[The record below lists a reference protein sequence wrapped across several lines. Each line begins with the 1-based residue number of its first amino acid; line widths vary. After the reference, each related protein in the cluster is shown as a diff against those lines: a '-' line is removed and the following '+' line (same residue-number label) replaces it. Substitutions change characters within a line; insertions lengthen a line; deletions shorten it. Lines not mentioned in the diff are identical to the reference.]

1 MSWPW
6 VFFLHQFICNPF
18 QSNLCNESVT
28 AETETD
34 WAEVQVILNIIM
46 IFYRNYSN
54 RNTTRIL
61 ALGRNRNGI
70 FYPSAEPHH
79 HWYPLQLA
87 WCLQLADSVTR
98 PDTSCQLRRLPE
110 TRQESWIT
118 SSPLVFSHI
127 MFCSPQ
133 PPPVKLLTL
142 TSAKSFRQ
150 PTNRSPSP
158 APVNNNLEPSMNL

>member
-54 RNTTRIL
+54 RNTTRS
-61 ALGRNRNGI
+61 LGRNRKGI
-70 FYPSAEPHH
+70 YILSLSRATPPLVSTAASVVSA
-79 HWYPLQLA
+79 A
-87 WCLQLADSVTR
+87 ADSVTR

-158 APVNNNLEPSMNL
+158 GPVNNNLEPSMNL

>member
-54 RNTTRIL
+54 RNTTRS
-61 ALGRNRNGI
+61 LGRNRKGI
-70 FYPSAEPHH
+70 YILSLSRATPPLVSTAASVVSA
-79 HWYPLQLA
+79 A
-87 WCLQLADSVTR
+87 ADSVTL
-98 PDTSCQLRRLPE
+98 PDTSCQQRRLPE

>member
-54 RNTTRIL
+54 RNTIRS
-61 ALGRNRNGI
+61 LGRNRKGI
-70 FYPSAEPHH
+70 YILSHSRATPP
-79 HWYPLQLA
+79 
-87 WCLQLADSVTR
+87 
-98 PDTSCQLRRLPE
+98 
-110 TRQESWIT
+110 
-118 SSPLVFSHI
+118 PLVSTAASVVSAAGWLRDPPWHQLPAEETPRDEARKLNYFLSFGFLTHYVLLSTAATSQAAHFDFSKK
-127 MFCSPQ
+127 FP
-133 PPPVKLLTL
+133 
-142 TSAKSFRQ
+142 
-150 PTNRSPSP
+150 PTNKPLTISWPRQ
-158 APVNNNLEPSMNL
+158 

>member
-54 RNTTRIL
+54 RNTTRSYHLDSHHLFLSKYINGMWIEQKCHRNKRNYHQNIIT
-61 ALGRNRNGI
+61 ALRQDSTNSHERLCFWCWYLDTWCWRARDLQPWTRRRGTAPREYRRGI
-70 FYPSAEPHH
+70 GITFVLFYA
-79 HWYPLQLA
+79 
-87 WCLQLADSVTR
+87 
-98 PDTSCQLRRLPE
+98 
-110 TRQESWIT
+110 
-118 SSPLVFSHI
+118 
-127 MFCSPQ
+127 
-133 PPPVKLLTL
+133 
-142 TSAKSFRQ
+142 
-150 PTNRSPSP
+150 
-158 APVNNNLEPSMNL
+158 